1 MADPKDTGTF
11 DFWISD
17 RIGPTVAAPKSG
29 GTGEFDRWISDQLT
43 FNYAVYAVTVVKPLV
58 IRFDEIAPVPVRG
71 NTTSSFD
78 HWRGGELITVH
89 HGAIPETFYWR
100 GDEQAPVPA
109 QGVTAGGLDFWRG
122 GELLP
127 VFQEAIPETNYW
139 RNEELTGLAPYKVS
153 VGTFDFWQ
161 GDELLIVYSE
171 GAPVEAERLM
181 ELLFIRQPIP
191 AGIFDI

>member
-1 MADPKDTGTF
+1 
-11 DFWISD
+11 
-17 RIGPTVAAPKSG
+17 
-29 GTGEFDRWISDQLT
+29 
-43 FNYAVYAVTVVKPLV
+43 
-58 IRFDEIAPVPVRG
+58 
-71 NTTSSFD
+71 
-78 HWRGGELITVH
+78 
-89 HGAIPETFYWR
+89 
-100 GDEQAPVPA
+100 
-109 QGVTAGGLDFWRG
+109 LDFWRG